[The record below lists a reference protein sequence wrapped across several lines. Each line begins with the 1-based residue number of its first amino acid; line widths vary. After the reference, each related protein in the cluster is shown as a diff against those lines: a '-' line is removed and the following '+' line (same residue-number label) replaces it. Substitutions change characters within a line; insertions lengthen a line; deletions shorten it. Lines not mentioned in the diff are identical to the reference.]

1 MSLDNFKKQTIT
13 WDMINQSFEQPIQIM
28 EGDVN
33 ARTLLLKIT
42 DNGSVLDLTGYSVKL
57 TYKYVYKSQSG
68 FIMLTPNDISKGE
81 FTLIIPTEMTV
92 SGLIKSNLILLNESL
107 EQVIVSKNLTFI
119 SDNSTVTDLAQEV
132 NNKIDDFTKLLL
144 ENMPQVM
151 RSELNDLHAQTDSN
165 TSNIE
170 LKANLAD
177 VTSLQNAM
185 TNLQN
190 EVEAFGITP
199 ENLVTIKSLLD
210 AIASN
215 ASESE
220 VVELINS
227 VNVLTSNISLMS
239 NGDYSPKA
247 NQTDLESL
255 RSTVTSQGVEITTAR
270 GTAPTLNVRL
280 NKMDDKDA
288 EITAQLAQTVNK
300 GEGGVITPA
309 MLSQETKE
317 QMIGGSVAVVGVDSV
332 LTENIVDKQVTPE
345 KTTFINNKLNFTL
358 ERGTISSGV
367 NDNTNST
374 RRVRLTSIVKHT
386 DGIYIVRK
394 DANYLIGAVT
404 YKNGIF
410 DGIDRGWIDRDV
422 IDLQGKNELRIN
434 VRRRDDAAIADNELA
449 TIAAGIEI
457 KHNFQSA
464 NAKDV
469 ERAVQDI
476 TAIKGSIAQTILLK
490 NDEFEIGTITGNT
503 PNFNIT
509 RVRMKNMLH
518 VYKGDIIKF
527 QKDPTLFNYGI
538 SISDLN
544 GVWRGVDYGWL
555 NKPEFIIE
563 KDSLIK
569 LVARYVD
576 NRVINE
582 NTLKTLT
589 ENTFT
594 IVRPIRNYV
603 DDKFNNIDMDTVK
616 KNTAIGSILVEYGR
630 INGASYVFARIPK
643 TMNNGSK
650 LVPKVALTSRDGSLS
665 GTKRSALNY
674 ARDQDTIFT
683 LNAGLFN
690 VSTVQPVGQLI
701 IDGVSLINTPMT
713 SDNGV
718 PIHPDECYPL
728 AIDGNGNLT
737 TYPRNA
743 DTSAMI
749 ADGVKYAVTAWGK
762 LVDNFNITT
771 KDIDN
776 EIVHNG
782 KKYIRQS
789 IGQYQNGD
797 YCVCSVDMT
806 RGLVT
811 NEAGLYYQELAQLFV
826 DKGVK
831 FAYSLDGGGSTETVI
846 GKRQLNPIYE
856 GSTGRAVPT
865 VITFEIVN

>member
-1 MSLDNFKKQTIT
+1 MEFFNSLNLTQIKGGTKLKQ
-13 WDMINQSFEQPIQIM
+13 
-28 EGDVN
+28 GD
-33 ARTLLLKIT
+33 L
-42 DNGSVLDLTGYSVKL
+42 GSVLSYSLTDENGQEITSFDNKTAYINLVLDDKIWFTTTTL
-57 TYKYVYKSQSG
+57 V
-68 FIMLTPNDISKGE
+68 DISRVTFRIDKA
-81 FTLIIPTEMTV
+81 IPI
-92 SGLIKSNLILLNESL
+92 GLYYL
-107 EQVIVSKNLTFI
+107 EI
-119 SDNSTVTDLAQEV
+119 
-132 NNKIDDFTKLLL
+132 KIDDYIFPSDRDSIILIEEGSTPYDLKELVPNYDVNMTLKGILSDLSQKGIDITDLKTKL
-144 ENMPQVM
+144 
-151 RSELNDLHAQTDSN
+151 T
-165 TSNIE
+165 
-170 LKANLAD
+170 
-177 VTSLQNAM
+177 
-185 TNLQN
+185 
-190 EVEAFGITP
+190 
-199 ENLVTIKSLLD
+199 
-210 AIASN
+210 
-215 ASESE
+215 
-220 VVELINS
+220 
-227 VNVLTSNISLMS
+227 
-239 NGDYSPKA
+239 
-247 NQTDLESL
+247 
-255 RSTVTSQGVEITTAR
+255 
-270 GTAPTLNVRL
+270 
-280 NKMDDKDA
+280 
-288 EITAQLAQTVNK
+288 QTVYK

-317 QMIGGSVAVVGVDSV
+317 QMTGGSVAVVGIDSV
-332 LTENIVDKQVTPE
+332 LTKNIVDKQVTPE
-345 KTTFINNKLNFTL
+345 KTAFIDNKLNFTL

-367 NDNTNST
+367 NDDT
-374 RRVRLTSIVKHT
+374 RLTTRLRSTSIVKHT
-386 DGIYIVRK
+386 DGLYIVRK

-404 YKNGIF
+404 YENGVY

-422 IDLQGKNELRIN
+422 IELQGKNELRIS
-434 VRRRDDAAIADNELA
+434 VRRRDDTAIADNELA

-476 TAIKGSIAQTILLK
+476 TDIKKSIEQTISLK
-490 NDEFEIGTITGNT
+490 SEEFEMGAIHENT
-503 PNFNIT
+503 PVHNT
-509 RVRMKNMLH
+509 ARARMKNMLR

-527 QKDPTLFNYGI
+527 QKDPDIFNYGI

-563 KDSLIK
+563 EDSLIK

-576 NRVINE
+576 NRDLDE

-594 IVRPIRNYV
+594 IARSMKTYV
-603 DDKFNNIDMDTVK
+603 DNRLNTSTNTIK
-616 KNTAIGSILVEYGR
+616 KNAAIGSISVEYGR
-630 INGASYVFARIPK
+630 VSGASYVFVRIPK
-643 TMNNGSK
+643 TLNDGSR

-665 GTKRSALNY
+665 GTKRSTLNY

-690 VSTVQPVGQLI
+690 VKTVEPVGQLI

-728 AIDGNGNLT
+728 AIDGNGNLK

-743 DTSAMI
+743 DTAAMI

-762 LVDNFNITT
+762 LVDNFKITT

-776 EIVHNG
+776 EIVHPG
-782 KKYIRQS
+782 KYIRQS

-806 RGLVT
+806 RGPVS
-811 NEAGLYYQELAQLFV
+811 NEAGLSYEELAQLFV
-826 DKGVK
+826 DRGVK
-831 FAYSLDGGGSTETVI
+831 FAYSLDGGGSAETVI

-856 GSTGRAVPT
+856 GSAGRAVPT
-865 VITFEIVN
+865 VITFEIESAERTV

>member
-1 MSLDNFKKQTIT
+1 MRMVYDFNSLIKQADEASNRDKFYT
-13 WDMINQSFEQPIQIM
+13 DF
-28 EGDVN
+28 GDVDPN
-33 ARTLLLKIT
+33 KLHQITELTEWMRTKAK
-42 DNGSVLDLTGYSVKL
+42 GSDVR
-57 TYKYVYKSQSG
+57 
-68 FIMLTPNDISKGE
+68 E
-81 FTLIIPTEMTV
+81 II
-92 SGLIKSNLILLNESL
+92 
-107 EQVIVSKNLTFI
+107 
-119 SDNSTVTDLAQEV
+119 AQLFER
-132 NNKIDDFTKLLL
+132 TWL
-144 ENMPQVM
+144 ENIKEGNANFEV
-151 RSELNDLHAQTDSN
+151 AQ
-165 TSNIE
+165 
-170 LKANLAD
+170 
-177 VTSLQNAM
+177 
-185 TNLQN
+185 
-190 EVEAFGITP
+190 
-199 ENLVTIKSLLD
+199 
-210 AIASN
+210 
-215 ASESE
+215 
-220 VVELINS
+220 
-227 VNVLTSNISLMS
+227 
-239 NGDYSPKA
+239 
-247 NQTDLESL
+247 
-255 RSTVTSQGVEITTAR
+255 AR
-270 GTAPTLNVRL
+270 GTHPNLRSRL
-280 NKMDDKDA
+280 DEADNKQKQTNA
-288 EITAQLAQTVNK
+288 KLAQANEKLAQTVSK

-317 QMIGGSVAVVGVDSV
+317 QMTGGSVAVVGIDSV
-332 LTENIVDKQVTPE
+332 LTKNIVDKQVTPE
-345 KTTFINNKLNFTL
+345 KTTFIDNELNFTL

-367 NDNTNST
+367 NDDT
-374 RRVRLTSIVKHT
+374 RLTTRLRSTSIVKHP
-386 DGIYIVRK
+386 DGLYIVRK

-404 YKNGIF
+404 YETGVY

-422 IDLQGKNELRIN
+422 IDLQGKNEVRIS

-449 TIAAGIEI
+449 KIAAGIEI

-476 TAIKGSIAQTILLK
+476 TDIKKSIEQTISLK
-490 NDEFEIGTITGNT
+490 SEEFEIGAIHENT
-503 PNFNIT
+503 PVANT
-509 RVRMKNMLH
+509 ARARMKNMLH

-527 QKDPTLFNYGI
+527 QKDPDIFNYGI

-563 KDSLIK
+563 EDSLIK

-576 NRVINE
+576 NRDLDE

-594 IVRPIRNYV
+594 IASPMKTYV
-603 DDKFNNIDMDTVK
+603 DNRLNTTTNTIK
-616 KNTAIGSILVEYGR
+616 KNAAIGSISVEYGR
-630 INGASYVFARIPK
+630 ISGASYVFVRIPK
-643 TMNNGSK
+643 TLNDGSR

-690 VSTVQPVGQLI
+690 VKTVEPVGQLI

-718 PIHPDECYPL
+718 PISDTECYPL
-728 AIDGNGNLT
+728 AIDKDYNLT
-737 TYPRNA
+737 TYPRNV
-743 DTSAMI
+743 DTSTMLN
-749 ADGVKYAVTAWGK
+749 DGIKYAVTAWGK
-762 LVDNFNITT
+762 LVDNFEICTD
-771 KDIDN
+771 DIN
-776 EIVHNG
+776 AEIVHNG

-806 RGLVT
+806 RGPVT
-811 NEAGLYYQELAQLFV
+811 NEAGLYYKELAQLFV
-826 DKGVK
+826 DRGVK

-856 GSTGRAVPT
+856 GSAGRAVPT

>member
-1 MSLDNFKKQTIT
+1 MFYSNTLNLIQVGGGTQVKQGDLGSRFSYKLANEKDQELDDFDKEVAH
-13 WDMINQSFEQPIQIM
+13 IN
-28 EGDVN
+28 
-33 ARTLLLKIT
+33 L
-42 DNGSVLDLTGYSVKL
+42 VLDDKIV
-57 TYKYVYKSQSG
+57 
-68 FIMLTPNDISKGE
+68 
-81 FTLIIPTEMTV
+81 FTTTATV
-92 SGLIKSNLILLNESL
+92 
-107 EQVIVSKNLTFI
+107 
-119 SDNSTVTDLAQEV
+119 DNSTVTFNIDKAIPVGLYFLEIKIRDYIFPSDKQTIIFVQSGAVAYDLKELVPNYDINMTLKGILSDLSQ
-132 NNKIDDFTKLLL
+132 KGIDI
-144 ENMPQVM
+144 
-151 RSELNDLHAQTDSN
+151 NDLKT
-165 TSNIE
+165 
-170 LKANLAD
+170 K
-177 VTSLQNAM
+177 
-185 TNLQN
+185 
-190 EVEAFGITP
+190 
-199 ENLVTIKSLLD
+199 
-210 AIASN
+210 
-215 ASESE
+215 
-220 VVELINS
+220 
-227 VNVLTSNISLMS
+227 MS
-239 NGDYSPKA
+239 
-247 NQTDLESL
+247 
-255 RSTVTSQGVEITTAR
+255 
-270 GTAPTLNVRL
+270 
-280 NKMDDKDA
+280 
-288 EITAQLAQTVNK
+288 AQLAQTVK
-300 GEGGVITPA
+300 RGEGGVITPA

-317 QMIGGSVAVVGVDSV
+317 QMTGGSVAVVGIDSV
-332 LTENIVDKQVTPE
+332 LTKNIVDKQVTPE

-358 ERGTISSGV
+358 ERGTISNGV
-367 NDNTNST
+367 NDDTVST
-374 RRVRLTSIVKHT
+374 RRVRSTSIVKHT
-386 DGIYIVRK
+386 DDIYIVRK

-404 YKNGIF
+404 YENGVF

-434 VRRRDDAAIADNELA
+434 VRRRDDTAIADNELA

-476 TAIKGSIAQTILLK
+476 TDIKKSIEQTISLK
-490 NDEFEIGTITGNT
+490 SEEFEMGTIYENIPT
-503 PNFNIT
+503 PNT
-509 RVRMKNMLH
+509 KRARMKNMLH
-518 VYKGDIIKF
+518 VSKGDIIKF
-527 QKDPTLFNYGI
+527 QKDPNIFNYGI

-563 KDSLIK
+563 EDSLIK

-576 NRVINE
+576 NRDLDE

-594 IVRPIRNYV
+594 IVSPIKSYV
-603 DDKFNNIDMDTVK
+603 DNKLNTTINTIK
-616 KNTAIGSILVEYGR
+616 KNAAIGSISVEYGR
-630 INGASYVFARIPK
+630 VNGASYVFVRIPK
-643 TMNNGSK
+643 TLNDGSR

-665 GTKRSALNY
+665 GKKRSALNY

-690 VSTVQPVGQLI
+690 VSTVEPVGQLI

-728 AIDGNGNLT
+728 AIDGNGNLK

-743 DTSAMI
+743 DTAAMI

-762 LVDNFNITT
+762 LVDNFKITT

-776 EIVHNG
+776 EIVHPG
-782 KKYIRQS
+782 KYIRQS

-806 RGLVT
+806 KGPVT
-811 NEAGLYYQELAQLFV
+811 NEAGLSYEELAQLFV
-826 DKGVK
+826 DRGVK
-831 FAYSLDGGGSTETVI
+831 FAYSLDGGGSAETVI

-856 GSTGRAVPT
+856 GSAGRAVPT

>member
-1 MSLDNFKKQTIT
+1 MRMVYDFNSLIKQADEASNRDKFYT
-13 WDMINQSFEQPIQIM
+13 DF
-28 EGDVN
+28 GDVDPN
-33 ARTLLLKIT
+33 KLHQITELTEWMRTKAK
-42 DNGSVLDLTGYSVKL
+42 GSDVR
-57 TYKYVYKSQSG
+57 
-68 FIMLTPNDISKGE
+68 E
-81 FTLIIPTEMTV
+81 II
-92 SGLIKSNLILLNESL
+92 
-107 EQVIVSKNLTFI
+107 
-119 SDNSTVTDLAQEV
+119 AQLFER
-132 NNKIDDFTKLLL
+132 TWL
-144 ENMPQVM
+144 ENIKEGNANFEV
-151 RSELNDLHAQTDSN
+151 AQ
-165 TSNIE
+165 
-170 LKANLAD
+170 
-177 VTSLQNAM
+177 
-185 TNLQN
+185 
-190 EVEAFGITP
+190 
-199 ENLVTIKSLLD
+199 
-210 AIASN
+210 
-215 ASESE
+215 
-220 VVELINS
+220 
-227 VNVLTSNISLMS
+227 
-239 NGDYSPKA
+239 
-247 NQTDLESL
+247 
-255 RSTVTSQGVEITTAR
+255 AR
-270 GTAPTLNVRL
+270 GTHPNLRSRL
-280 NKMDDKDA
+280 DEADNKQKQTNA
-288 EITAQLAQTVNK
+288 KLAQANEKLAQTVSK

-317 QMIGGSVAVVGVDSV
+317 QMTGGSVAVVGIDSV
-332 LTENIVDKQVTPE
+332 LTKNIVDKQVTPE
-345 KTTFINNKLNFTL
+345 KTTFIDNELNFTL

-367 NDNTNST
+367 NDDT
-374 RRVRLTSIVKHT
+374 RLTTRLRSTSIVKHP
-386 DGIYIVRK
+386 DGLYIVRK

-404 YKNGIF
+404 YETGVY

-422 IDLQGKNELRIN
+422 IDLQGKNEVRIS

-449 TIAAGIEI
+449 KIAAGIEI

-476 TAIKGSIAQTILLK
+476 TDIKKSIEQTISLK
-490 NDEFEIGTITGNT
+490 SEEFEVGAIHENT
-503 PNFNIT
+503 PVANT
-509 RVRMKNMLH
+509 ARARMKNMLH

-527 QKDPTLFNYGI
+527 QKDPDIFNYGI

-563 KDSLIK
+563 EDSLIK

-576 NRVINE
+576 NRDLDE

-594 IVRPIRNYV
+594 IASPMKTYV
-603 DDKFNNIDMDTVK
+603 DNRLNTTTNTIK
-616 KNTAIGSILVEYGR
+616 KNAAIGSISVEYGR
-630 INGASYVFARIPK
+630 ISGASYVFVRIPK
-643 TMNNGSK
+643 TLNDGSR

-690 VSTVQPVGQLI
+690 VKTVEPVGQLI

-718 PIHPDECYPL
+718 PISDTECYPL
-728 AIDGNGNLT
+728 AIDKDYNLT
-737 TYPRNA
+737 TYPRNV
-743 DTSAMI
+743 DTSTMLN
-749 ADGVKYAVTAWGK
+749 DGIKYAVTAWGK
-762 LVDNFNITT
+762 LVDNFEICTD
-771 KDIDN
+771 DIN
-776 EIVHNG
+776 AEIVHNG

-806 RGLVT
+806 RGPVT
-811 NEAGLYYQELAQLFV
+811 NEAGLYYKELAQLFV
-826 DKGVK
+826 DRGVK

-856 GSTGRAVPT
+856 GSAGRAVPT